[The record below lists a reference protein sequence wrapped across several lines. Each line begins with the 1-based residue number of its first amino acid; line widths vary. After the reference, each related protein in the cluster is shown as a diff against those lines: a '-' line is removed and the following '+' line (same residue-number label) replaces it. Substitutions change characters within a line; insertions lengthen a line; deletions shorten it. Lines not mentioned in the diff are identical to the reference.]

1 MNNNLQ
7 TSSYRR
13 LILKASILK
22 AILKASMLISF
33 VKLTGTVFKFA
44 VASDLASQ
52 SDSYKFDRSRK
63 HYWLL
68 TGRAS
73 RI

>member
-1 MNNNLQ
+1 MI
-7 TSSYRR
+7 
-13 LILKASILK
+13 LITKRSFWSFAQPEGHEC
-22 AILKASMLISF
+22 MLISF
-33 VKLTGTVFKFA
+33 VKLTGSVFKLV
-44 VASDLASQ
+44 VACDLASQ
-52 SDSYKFDRSRK
+52 SDSYRLDRSQK